1 MSFADRVRAELSEL
15 AVKHNCC
22 RRALLEGLLLGACF
36 DADAKCV
43 RVRYGQEEIANLAC
57 DLLSKQFG
65 KQPDVIRSGRCGHN
79 YWDVSLSTPACTRL
93 IRSMDAKDAD
103 AEEIF
108 HFSCDACRTT
118 FLRGSFLALG
128 TVNDPHKSFHME
140 WKLMPSRAKLVSA
153 LLELVGY
160 PPRMIMRRDCAG
172 LYYKDSSAIEELITL
187 MGAAHVLFEVINSRI
202 ERDIRNN
209 ENRATNCVARNIEK
223 TIAAATRQMEAINK
237 LVETGR
243 LESLPEG
250 LKETARIRYS
260 NPDASLDELTTLHSP
275 TISKSGLN
283 HRLKRLVDE
292 AEEL

>member
-22 RRALLEGLLLGACF
+22 RRALLEGLLLGAYF

-43 RVRYGQEEIANLAC
+43 RVRYGQEAIADLAAE
-57 DLLSKQFG
+57 LISKQFG
-65 KQPDVIRSGRCGHN
+65 KQPEVIRSGKCGHN
-79 YWDVSLSTPACTRL
+79 YWDISVSAPACTRL
-93 IRSMDAKDAD
+93 VRSMDAEDASSD
-103 AEEIF
+103 SVF
-108 HFSCDACRTT
+108 HFGCDACRSI

-140 WKLMPSRAKLVSA
+140 WKLLPTRVA
-153 LLELVGY
+153 LLSGLLDSLGY
-160 PPRMIMRRDCAG
+160 PARQVNRPDSVG
-172 LYYKDSSAIEELITL
+172 LYYKDSSAIEDLITL
-187 MGAAHVLFEVINSRI
+187 MGSSHVLFEVINSRI

-223 TIAAATRQMEAINK
+223 TIAAATRQMEAINR

-243 LESLPEG
+243 LDSLPEG
-250 LKETARIRYS
+250 LQETARIRYA

-283 HRLKRLVDE
+283 HRLQKLVD
-292 AEEL
+292 AADEL